1 MSFETGLLVV
11 AAILV
16 LAFLAVIHRM
26 VVGPTILE
34 RAVASDMLLVLAV
47 LGLALYAAVR
57 GPEVTMTAML
67 GITATGF
74 LTTVAI
80 ARFLGRQEAA
90 RRADPDG
97 AGTPR
102 HEVLHGVPGQED
114 EGDGEVE
121 GGAIRA
127 PRTDAAP
134 AHDADEG
141 VIDEGSMREA
151 VSAEGTHDEE
161 PRRDAG
167 QDDAHSADGHGTDDR
182 EDGGHH
188 DDR

>member
-114 EGDGEVE
+114 AGEVE
-121 GGAIRA
+121 GGAVRA

-161 PRRDAG
+161 PRDGARRDAVHG
-167 QDDAHSADGHGTDDR
+167 ADGHGTDDR